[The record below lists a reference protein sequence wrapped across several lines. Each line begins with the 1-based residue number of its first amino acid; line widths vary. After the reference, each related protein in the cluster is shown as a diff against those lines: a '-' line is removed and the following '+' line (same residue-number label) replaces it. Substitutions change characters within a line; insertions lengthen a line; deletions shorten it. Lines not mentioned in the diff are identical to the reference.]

1 MENNKMEDTLANA
14 PTTQLRKISPE
25 REKVGKFLYK
35 FAWIIEGFAILI
47 GVAIAIMSMVTSF
60 TEMELYRESG
70 MGFGDYTN
78 VFIAAVPFL
87 MVAVVEATKIPFVE
101 AFYHTS
107 RTLWKVIFGF
117 SLFFIA
123 LITFESAMNGFER
136 NFQALIFTIDKYK
149 KELINVEEKL
159 PPLQERREKLAN
171 LTSELIEKDYNDRH
185 AKISEQR
192 QNQSLV
198 IQDRIQRLR
207 ASIQTE
213 FVASL
218 KEQVKVKQAELDVIY
233 QERKEE
239 VSRLAKQ
246 HSLAIDNASTE
257 LSTQRRTLQ
266 SQLSREQSNLKE
278 MDIKAQAEIDD
289 SFFTSS
295 SVTKKWEQKLAT
307 QRQMVETL
315 RVKLN
320 SLNATDQQTNMRN
333 DQQLASREIRS
344 AFQKRIDEV
353 NSEIKKLNIDISKSV
368 GSREKDI
375 EAIVGK
381 HQKELL
387 DTEEQFQQQ
396 QTENKSVR
404 NTDYERLSNNSQV
417 VTDIDESILILQN
430 KRVDLRN
437 QINIKVGDNQVYRMA
452 QWFWG
457 KESAADVERKD
468 VMTIATL
475 WFGSL
480 ALLIAFTGIILALAS
495 LVIRDNT
502 IPERGDRTAK
512 KQGIKHSL
520 TKLLMTFRRYVTYR
534 RKLSREPVYKTI
546 VKEVVKEV
554 PVEKVIFRDV
564 PVEVIKKEIVHVPL
578 YTDDKTLINLS
589 NRAVGNLDTDKESV
603 A

>member
-1 MENNKMEDTLANA
+1 MEDTLANA

>member
-101 AFYHTS
+101 AFYQTS
-107 RTLWKVIFGF
+107 RILWKVIFCF

-171 LTSELIEKDYNDRH
+171 LTSELIEKDYNERH
-185 AKISEQR
+185 TKISEQR

-233 QERKEE
+233 QDRKEE

-320 SLNATDQQTNMRN
+320 SLNATNQQTNMRN

-502 IPERGDRTAK
+502 IPERGDITAK

-520 TKLLMTFRRYVTYR
+520 TKLIMTFRRYVTYR

>member
-1 MENNKMEDTLANA
+1 MENNKMEGTLTD
-14 PTTQLRKISPE
+14 PPKTQLRKISPE
-25 REKVGKFLYK
+25 REKVGKFLYR
-35 FAWIIEGFAILI
+35 FAWVIEVFAILI
-47 GVAIAIMSMVTSF
+47 GVAIALMSMVTSF
-60 TEMELYRESG
+60 TEMEMYRESG

-107 RTLWKVIFGF
+107 RTLWKVVFGF

-149 KELINVEEKL
+149 KELINVEEQL

-171 LTSELIEKDYNDRH
+171 LTSELIEKNYNDRH

-207 ASIQTE
+207 ASIQSE

-266 SQLSREQSNLKE
+266 SQLSREQLNLKE
-278 MDIKAQAEIDD
+278 MEVKAQAEIDD

-295 SVTKKWEQKLAT
+295 SVTKKWNQKLST
-307 QRQMVETL
+307 QKQMVEGL
-315 RVKLN
+315 RGKLN
-320 SLNATDQQTNMRN
+320 SLNATDQQTDMRN
-333 DQQLASREIRS
+333 GQQLASKAIRGS
-344 AFQKRIDEV
+344 FQKRIDEV
-353 NSEIKKLNIDISKSV
+353 NSEIRNLNVDISKSV

-396 QTENKSVR
+396 QSENKTVR
-404 NTDYERLSNNSQV
+404 TVDYEQLSNNSNV
-417 VTDIDESILILQN
+417 VTNIDESILTLQS
-430 KRVDLRN
+430 KRVELRN

-495 LVIRDNT
+495 LVIRDTT
-502 IPERGDRTAK
+502 IPERGDVNAR
-512 KQGIKHSL
+512 KQGVKYSL
-520 TKLLMTFRRYVTYR
+520 AKLLMTLRRYITYR
-534 RKLSREPVYKTI
+534 RKIFREPVYKTT
-546 VKEVVKEV
+546 VKEIVKEV
-554 PVEKVIFRDV
+554 PVEKIVFRDV

-589 NRAVGNLDTDKESV
+589 NSGVNNLGSDKESV